1 MANEN
6 QAAAKQNDT
15 KRLYDTALDM
25 FKHSRIGVGS
35 ADQKA
40 MHCFRDAA
48 AFLKVA
54 DKISSG
60 QLDLESIDNNP
71 LDEAYCPN
79 LKKTHPVNLMS
90 RHWGS
95 VKKVTE
101 VYEMVRNPGVES
113 YEELGWGKP
122 ECNQARALFPA
133 VIERAAA
140 LSSSKN

>member
-54 DKISSG
+54 LRADKLIF
-60 QLDLESIDNNP
+60 LP
-71 LDEAYCPN
+71 
-79 LKKTHPVNLMS
+79 
-90 RHWGS
+90 
-95 VKKVTE
+95 
-101 VYEMVRNPGVES
+101 
-113 YEELGWGKP
+113 
-122 ECNQARALFPA
+122 RAE
-133 VIERAAA
+133 III
-140 LSSSKN
+140 